1 MSDLE
6 GMSLEEILQRLQ
18 RLENANADELVSETQ
33 NDKTNDESDFEERLY
48 RLKRTV
54 PFRFSDYPRLRRH
67 IIDRDMDGL
76 PVLEDTYTT
85 YDDEGAVRDMAS
97 SILAKRYRQ
106 NRRNH
111 NIRTLKAKDRFDIAR
126 IIEAGLPEEI
136 GRRIARQRNKIDV
149 YDGGGK
155 SESPNS
161 KAKSMRHSRLMRLDP
176 EYRKT
181 HNAATRLQSMYR
193 GKSARKRLSKRKSS
207 KKEPRYDDYNPLK
220 SNAPEY
226 IKQTVNLPLDLQEM
240 IANKVN
246 KTNTRTLQR
255 LTRQNKELIENY
267 KSKVDGNKPLNYY
280 SSLLNTEI
288 GNTNKVL
295 RYDEFSNTT
304 IMIIFNLPSNI
315 ANLLIGSIQHFED
328 DIDEL
333 YSEPTLQKL
342 LQFLAE
348 GNNLNDFISIFE
360 LTLKQSFQ
368 YTPIEIQQYINN
380 FLTAINF
387 RFQ

>member
-1 MSDLE
+1 MSDIDQVLKNL
-6 GMSLEEILQRLQ
+6 SYR
-18 RLENANADELVSETQ
+18 ENMYLKDLKE
-33 NDKTNDESDFEERLY
+33 DMY
-48 RLKRTV
+48 RQGRRNT
-54 PFRFSDYPRLRRH
+54 PFNFSDYPKLRKH
-67 IIDRDMDGL
+67 IIDRDTRLYDL
-76 PVLEDTYTT
+76 PPVLEDRYTT

-97 SILAKRYRQ
+97 SVLAKRYRQ
-106 NRRNH
+106 NRRNR
-111 NIRTLKAKDRFDIAR
+111 NIRTLKARDRLDLAR

-136 GRRIARQRNKIDV
+136 GRKIARERNKIDV
-149 YDGGGK
+149 YEGGGR

-161 KAKSMRHSRLMRLDP
+161 KAKSMRHNRLMRLDP

-226 IKQTVNLPLDLQEM
+226 IKQTIDLPLDIQEM

-246 KTNTRTLQR
+246 ETDIRKLQR
-255 LTRQNKELIENY
+255 LTRQNNELIENY
-267 KSKVDGNKPLNYY
+267 KNKVRGNLPLSNYG
-280 SSLLNTEI
+280 SLLNTQL
-288 GNTNKVL
+288 GNTDKVL

-304 IMIIFNLPSNI
+304 MMIVFDLPSDI
-315 ANLLIGSIQHFED
+315 ANLLIGTIQYLED

-333 YSEPTLQKL
+333 YSMPTLQKL
-342 LQFLAE
+342 LQFLAQDD
-348 GNNLNDFISIFE
+348 NLNNFISIFE

-368 YTPIEIQQYINN
+368 YTPLEIQQYINN

-387 RFQ
+387 RL